1 MCFLGYSR
9 SFVRTPSARRKNPST
24 TATHRHA
31 NFAVYSGARVVPHT
45 GFFGADVKY
54 EGGVGSRAPSSPLPP
69 RKTN

>member
-31 NFAVYSGARVVPHT
+31 NFAVYSGARVPHT
-45 GFFGADVKY
+45 GFFL
-54 EGGVGSRAPSSPLPP
+54 R
-69 RKTN
+69 